1 MNTGA
6 VPRSETLQ
14 RAAWSPPCILPDLPP
29 QDCAVSAA
37 WDLEARLSQE
47 LRAPVAPNLMAVVG
61 LRELQLVSFTGS
73 PTWHTS

>member
-1 MNTGA
+1 M
-6 VPRSETLQ
+6 
-14 RAAWSPPCILPDLPP
+14 LPHLPP
-29 QDCAVSAA
+29 QDRTVSAA